1 MDENFNI
8 EIVSPEKKLFA
19 EKGKSITIPSFEG
32 EMTILYDHISIITF
46 LRPGI
51 ININE
56 NKKKYFVEE
65 GTVEFSKN
73 NLTILSS
80 TIIDLE
86 SLSKDL
92 ISSMLE
98 DSKKELNQENLDDK
112 KSFYATGPVISVSSK
127 KASVINVMPS
137 PKLLYDNL
145 EFISLLSFSNLRSFG
160 DK

>member
-32 EMTILYDHISIITF
+32 EMTILYDHKSIITF

-98 DSKKELNQENLDDK
+98 ESKKELNQENLDDK
-112 KSFYATGPVISVSSK
+112 KRYIISHKIDCLSQ
-127 KASVINVMPS
+127 
-137 PKLLYDNL
+137 
-145 EFISLLSFSNLRSFG
+145 ISL
-160 DK
+160 

>member
-8 EIVSPEKKLFA
+8 EIISPEKKLFS

-32 EMTILYDHISIITF
+32 EMTILPDHISIITF
-46 LRPGI
+46 LRPGF

-80 TIIDLE
+80 TIIELD
-86 SLSKDL
+86 SLSKDVIL
-92 ISSMLE
+92 SMLE

-112 KSFYATGPVISVSSK
+112 KRYIISHKIDCLSQ
-127 KASVINVMPS
+127 
-137 PKLLYDNL
+137 
-145 EFISLLSFSNLRSFG
+145 ISL
-160 DK
+160 

>member
-1 MDENFNI
+1 MNENFNI
-8 EIVSPEKKLFA
+8 EIISPEKKLFA

-32 EMTILYDHISIITF
+32 EMTILPDHISIITF
-46 LRPGI
+46 LRPGV

-80 TIIDLE
+80 TIIEFD
-86 SLSKDL
+86 SLSKDV

-98 DSKKELNQENLDDK
+98 DSKKELSQENIDDK
-112 KSFYATGPVISVSSK
+112 KRYIISHKIDCLSQ
-127 KASVINVMPS
+127 
-137 PKLLYDNL
+137 
-145 EFISLLSFSNLRSFG
+145 ISL
-160 DK
+160 

>member
-1 MDENFNI
+1 MDENFII
-8 EIVSPEKKLFA
+8 EIISPEKKIFA
-19 EKGKSITIPSFEG
+19 EKAKSITIPSFEG

-56 NKKKYFVEE
+56 NKKKFFVEE

-92 ISSMLE
+92 IFSMLE

-112 KSFYATGPVISVSSK
+112 KRYIISHKIDCLSQ
-127 KASVINVMPS
+127 
-137 PKLLYDNL
+137 
-145 EFISLLSFSNLRSFG
+145 ISL
-160 DK
+160 

>member
-8 EIVSPEKKLFA
+8 EIISPEKKLFA
-19 EKGKSITIPSFEG
+19 EKGRSVTIPSFEG
-32 EMTILYDHISIITF
+32 EMTILPDHISIITF
-46 LRPGI
+46 LRPGV

-80 TIIDLE
+80 TIIDLD
-86 SLSKDL
+86 SLSKDV

-98 DSKKELNQENLDDK
+98 DSKKQLNQENIDDK
-112 KSFYATGPVISVSSK
+112 KRYIISHKIDCLSQ
-127 KASVINVMPS
+127 
-137 PKLLYDNL
+137 
-145 EFISLLSFSNLRSFG
+145 ISL
-160 DK
+160 

>member
-8 EIVSPEKKLFA
+8 EIISPEKKLFA
-19 EKGKSITIPSFEG
+19 EKGKSVTIPSFEG

-80 TIIDLE
+80 TIIELD
-86 SLSKDL
+86 SLSKDV

-112 KSFYATGPVISVSSK
+112 KRYIISHKIDCLSQ
-127 KASVINVMPS
+127 IN
-137 PKLLYDNL
+137 L
-145 EFISLLSFSNLRSFG
+145 
-160 DK
+160 

>member
-8 EIVSPEKKLFA
+8 EIISPEKKLFS

-32 EMTILYDHISIITF
+32 EMTILPDHISIITF

-51 ININE
+51 INIDE
-56 NKKKYFVEE
+56 NKKRYFVEE

-73 NLTILSS
+73 NLTVLSS
-80 TIIDLE
+80 TIVDLDN
-86 SLSKDL
+86 LSKDV

-112 KSFYATGPVISVSSK
+112 KRYIISHKIDCLSQ
-127 KASVINVMPS
+127 IN
-137 PKLLYDNL
+137 L
-145 EFISLLSFSNLRSFG
+145 
-160 DK
+160 

>member
-8 EIVSPEKKLFA
+8 EIVSPEKKIFA
-19 EKGKSITIPSFEG
+19 EKAKSITIPSFEG

-112 KSFYATGPVISVSSK
+112 KRYIISHKIDCLSQ
-127 KASVINVMPS
+127 IN
-137 PKLLYDNL
+137 L
-145 EFISLLSFSNLRSFG
+145 
-160 DK
+160 

>member
-1 MDENFNI
+1 MDENFII
-8 EIVSPEKKLFA
+8 EIISPEKKIFA
-19 EKGKSITIPSFEG
+19 EKAKSITIPSFEG

-56 NKKKYFVEE
+56 NKKKFFVEE

-92 ISSMLE
+92 ISSMVE
-98 DSKKELNQENLDDK
+98 DSKKELNKENLDDK
-112 KSFYATGPVISVSSK
+112 KRYIISHKIDCLSQ
-127 KASVINVMPS
+127 
-137 PKLLYDNL
+137 
-145 EFISLLSFSNLRSFG
+145 ISL
-160 DK
+160 

>member
-8 EIVSPEKKLFA
+8 EIVSPEKKIFA
-19 EKGKSITIPSFEG
+19 EKAKSITIPSFEG

-46 LRPGI
+46 LRPGV

-56 NKKKYFVEE
+56 NKKKFFVEE

-92 ISSMLE
+92 ISSMVE
-98 DSKKELNQENLDDK
+98 DSKKELNKENLDDK
-112 KSFYATGPVISVSSK
+112 KRYIISHK
-127 KASVINVMPS
+127 IDCLTQIN
-137 PKLLYDNL
+137 L
-145 EFISLLSFSNLRSFG
+145 
-160 DK
+160 

>member
-8 EIVSPEKKLFA
+8 EIVSPEKKIFA
-19 EKGKSITIPSFEG
+19 EKVKSITIPSFEG

-56 NKKKYFVEE
+56 NKKKFFVEE

-92 ISSMLE
+92 ISSMVE
-98 DSKKELNQENLDDK
+98 DSKNELNKENLDDK
-112 KSFYATGPVISVSSK
+112 KRYIISHK
-127 KASVINVMPS
+127 IDCLTQIN
-137 PKLLYDNL
+137 L
-145 EFISLLSFSNLRSFG
+145 
-160 DK
+160 

>member
-8 EIVSPEKKLFA
+8 EIISPEKKLFA

-56 NKKKYFVEE
+56 NKKKFFVEE

-92 ISSMLE
+92 ISSMVE
-98 DSKKELNQENLDDK
+98 DSKKELNKENLDDK
-112 KSFYATGPVISVSSK
+112 KRYIISHK
-127 KASVINVMPS
+127 IDCLTQIN
-137 PKLLYDNL
+137 L
-145 EFISLLSFSNLRSFG
+145 
-160 DK
+160 

>member
-19 EKGKSITIPSFEG
+19 EKGKSIIIPSFEG

-56 NKKKYFVEE
+56 NKKKFFVEE

-92 ISSMLE
+92 ISTMVE
-98 DSKKELNQENLDDK
+98 ESKKELNQENLDDK
-112 KSFYATGPVISVSSK
+112 KRYIISHKIDCLSQ
-127 KASVINVMPS
+127 
-137 PKLLYDNL
+137 
-145 EFISLLSFSNLRSFG
+145 ISL
-160 DK
+160 